1 MVRIYYIMEGDLLMF
16 MRVYKVKQIGMMSYK
31 SDNELVINTSQIV
44 SINMITKYPSLLD
57 KNKYEKIFD
66 TIYLS
71 VFEIKLSNG
80 NTFLIIGST
89 QKYENIK

>member
-57 KNKYEKIFD
+57 KKKYEKIFD

>member
-1 MVRIYYIMEGDLLMF
+1 MEGDLLMF

-57 KNKYEKIFD
+57 KKKYEKIFD